1 MTRGD
6 ALVPPC
12 PQLQDY
18 RSAGQVA
25 TCRTPVEQQAAA
37 DAFVVPTTPLESPP
51 NDRTPVVPAVIGD
64 A

>member
-12 PQLQDY
+12 PLLQGY

-25 TCRTPVEQQAAA
+25 TCRTPKTQQVAT
-37 DAFVVPTTPLESPP
+37 DEFVVPTTPLESPP